1 MMHCSSFLMN
11 NSQGFIYQW
20 PWCIVCSYASSRF
33 DRRTSF
39 SGQHQQREPAGWGL
53 MAQSD
58 RGGEM
63 GNVLQGAHFTPIFIQ
78 HKTVFLRKERSS
90 EGHNNTENVDTLI
103 RNYIHDAPQK
113 TAKGWLTTL
122 TKNCLPAALFL
133 ALMAGGLGLY
143 VSVRHHWGSS
153 WGGAGGHGSLWHG
166 SLGTLGHRKRW
177 PAAAGLLLLLQQTP
191 LAPQITF
198 CILRPPTLCSI
209 PTACCKSIK
218 SMVFIIQKPY
228 RRPYQY
234 RFNPPPPQYSGH
246 LMKILCR
253 QF

>member
-1 MMHCSSFLMN
+1 MN
-11 NSQGFIYQW
+11 F
-20 PWCIVCSYASSRF
+20 
-33 DRRTSF
+33 
-39 SGQHQQREPAGWGL
+39 
-53 MAQSD
+53 
-58 RGGEM
+58 
-63 GNVLQGAHFTPIFIQ
+63 
-78 HKTVFLRKERSS
+78 
-90 EGHNNTENVDTLI
+90 DTLG
-103 RNYIHDAPQK
+103 RNHVHDAPRTQHWRDWSGAVRPVK
-113 TAKGWLTTL
+113 AL
-122 TKNCLPAALFL
+122 TKSFAIQLFL
-133 ALMAGGLGLY
+133 TLVAGGLGLY

-153 WGGAGGHGSLWHG
+153 WGGAGGHG